1 MNAPIAQLDRVTVYE
16 TVGYKF
22 DSCWVRFLFSHKKT
36 IPPKNI
42 ILFHKKNVY

>member
-1 MNAPIAQLDRVTVYE
+1 
-16 TVGYKF
+16 
-22 DSCWVRFLFSHKKT
+22 VRFLFSHKKT